1 MAITHTKDNQLNSA
15 PVKVSNYIRIIL
27 ALALSGL
34 AELASL
40 FFIQPL
46 LPVLAVEYDVPVSQ
60 VSIIL
65 SAETALLAIGL
76 LFTGTLSDHYGRKK
90 LIIVS
95 LLLGGL
101 LTMLCPLVES
111 WAMLVAL
118 RAVIGLALSG
128 IAAAATAYISEE
140 VAPVVAGVVTGYFVF
155 GNSMGGMSGRIVA
168 SQLIDHISINTIFY
182 GFAISLILVALLV
195 NFLLPSSQNFKPTQ
209 NLNVLRVVKGAASH
223 FKNKKLALAFV
234 ISFIIFGVFTS
245 LYNYLAFFLKGEPFH
260 ISPANAGL
268 LSFSFALSFFTAPQ
282 AGRLSAKYGSM
293 RVLRA
298 LFVMMALG
306 MLLTLTSNV
315 VTFIIGAVIFT
326 GCFFGCHSIGLSW
339 VSKNATHARGQAVAL
354 CLFFYYMGGSVIG
367 FVNGFVFHSMG
378 WQGMTGFIIAL
389 LAVGAVVATYL
400 SSSETKAMVPVE
412 S

>member
-195 NFLLPSSQNFKPTQ
+195 NFLLPTSRNFKPTQ

-315 VTFIIGAVIFT
+315 VTFIIGAVVFT

-354 CLFFYYMGGSVIG
+354 YLFFYYMGGSVIG

-378 WQGMTGFIIAL
+378 WQGMTGFNIAL

>member
-15 PVKVSNYIRIIL
+15 PVKVGNYIRIIL

-65 SAETALLAIGL
+65 SAETALLAVGL

-155 GNSMGGMSGRIVA
+155 GNSMGGMSGRIIA

-182 GFAISLILVALLV
+182 GFAASLILVAVLV
-195 NFLLPSSQNFKPTQ
+195 NFLLPASRNFKPTQ

-293 RVLRA
+293 NVLRI
-298 LFVMMALG
+298 LFVLMAVG

-339 VSKNATHARGQAVAL
+339 VSKNAAHARGQAVAL
-354 CLFFYYMGGSVIG
+354 YLFFYYMGGSVIG

-389 LAVGAVVATYL
+389 LAVGVGVATYL
-400 SSSETKAMVPVE
+400 SSSERKAMVPVE

>member
-195 NFLLPSSQNFKPTQ
+195 YFLLPASQNFKPTQ

-315 VTFIIGAVIFT
+315 VTFIVGAVIFT

-354 CLFFYYMGGSVIG
+354 YLFFYYMGGSVIG

>member
-111 WAMLVAL
+111 WRCWWPCVRLLAW
-118 RAVIGLALSG
+118 RSAVS
-128 IAAAATAYISEE
+128 
-140 VAPVVAGVVTGYFVF
+140 
-155 GNSMGGMSGRIVA
+155 
-168 SQLIDHISINTIFY
+168 
-182 GFAISLILVALLV
+182 
-195 NFLLPSSQNFKPTQ
+195 LLPQPPISARRSRRWWRGWSPDTSSLVTRWEGCPG
-209 NLNVLRVVKGAASH
+209 VLWPAS
-223 FKNKKLALAFV
+223 
-234 ISFIIFGVFTS
+234 
-245 LYNYLAFFLKGEPFH
+245 
-260 ISPANAGL
+260 
-268 LSFSFALSFFTAPQ
+268 
-282 AGRLSAKYGSM
+282 
-293 RVLRA
+293 
-298 LFVMMALG
+298 
-306 MLLTLTSNV
+306 
-315 VTFIIGAVIFT
+315 
-326 GCFFGCHSIGLSW
+326 
-339 VSKNATHARGQAVAL
+339 
-354 CLFFYYMGGSVIG
+354 
-367 FVNGFVFHSMG
+367 
-378 WQGMTGFIIAL
+378 
-389 LAVGAVVATYL
+389 
-400 SSSETKAMVPVE
+400 
-412 S
+412 